1 MGELIIRGNAMMR
14 GYYYDITA
22 TEKAIRNG

>member
-14 GYYYDITA
+14 GYYYDTAA